1 MQSSEVISLNIW
13 QILISLCNLLLL
25 FFILKKFLY
34 KAVKKM
40 LAERQQMID
49 ERYSSAQEAER
60 SALKSKENYE
70 EKMRNAQSEAGV
82 IIKEARAAAQR
93 RSDKII
99 DAAKQKSDEMIR
111 QAENEVELEKKKAS
125 SDIKREIAEVST
137 MLTERILGREINSD
151 DHREFIDSFINTIG
165 DEYDGSK

>member
-25 FFILKKFLY
+25 FLILKKFLY
-34 KAVKKM
+34 KPVKKM

-49 ERYSSAQEAER
+49 EQYNSAQEAER
-60 SALKSKENYE
+60 SALQSKAEYE
-70 EKMRNAQSEAGV
+70 EKIKNAQSEADV
-82 IIKEARAAAQR
+82 IIKKARAKAER

-99 DAAKQKSDEMIR
+99 DEAKQKSDEMLR
-111 QAENEVELEKKKAS
+111 QAKNEVRMEKKRAS

-137 MLTERILGREINSD
+137 ILTEKILEREINSA
-151 DHREFIDSFINTIG
+151 DHREFIDSFIDGIG
-165 DEYDGSK
+165 DEYDGN